1 MTTQELI
8 DMDMTEQKNREIIY
22 KMLYKLKPMQKLVA
36 NPQAI
41 KMEHLEKVLQGLC
54 SRYNY
59 GVQTIY
65 PYFEE
70 QKFVFYC
77 ASVTKKEDTTLWKGN
92 VYGRTMH
99 EVFAKLIIKV
109 YSEIK
114 KEKKHE

>member
-1 MTTQELI
+1 MTTQELLDI
-8 DMDMTEQKNREIIY
+8 DMTEQKNKEIICR
-22 KMLYKLKPMQKLVA
+22 MLYKLKPMQKLVE

-54 SRYNY
+54 SHYNY

-70 QKFVFYC
+70 KKFVFYC
-77 ASVTKKEDTTLWKGN
+77 ASITKKEDTTLWKGN
-92 VYGRTMH
+92 IYGKTIY
-99 EVFAKLIIKV
+99 EVFAKLIIKI

-114 KEKKHE
+114 KEKKA